1 MTDLKLSP
9 MEQVLVFAFRA
20 GYTLTPDPNFAA
32 RQGVTQGTTQALP
45 VAAPVATVRTVQPL
59 TMAAPAPMA
68 RPIQAAPLMLAIGPA
83 PLMLGAG
90 EPAKRGPGRPKGS
103 KNKTQAVAPQAAAPI
118 AQAVKVAP
126 VGMMPARPA
135 GVVPSKPAAPQGAWS
150 GVFLNMGAPQG
161 VPAAP
166 AHPPLSMGPA
176 TSAALAETGEA
187 TDDELLA
194 LLG

>member
-1 MTDLKLSP
+1 

-20 GYTLTPDPNFAA
+20 GYSLVPDPNFAT
-32 RQGVTQGTTQALP
+32 RQGASQGTTQALP
-45 VAAPVATVRTVQPL
+45 AAPVATVRTVQPL

-68 RPIQAAPLMLAIGPA
+68 QARPVQAAAPLMLAMAPAA

-103 KNKTQAVAPQAAAPI
+103 KNKAQAVAQAVAPI

-126 VGMMPARPA
+126 AGMMPARPA
-135 GVVPSKPAAPQGAWS
+135 GVVPSKPSAPQGAWS
-150 GVFLNMGAPQG
+150 GVFLNMGAPMMQG
-161 VPAAP
+161 TPQAV